1 MNSMRQNDIVA
12 MLNKKANQANLIA
25 FPIILTWWVRT
36 EPADAATTIS
46 LTQIEEEKEK
56 TEREEERERIRIGEK
71 VNKQQETEQM
81 IDLLTNAS
89 DSSIVQPLFIDVPH

>member
-1 MNSMRQNDIVA
+1 MQRQQLA
-12 MLNKKANQANLIA
+12 SPKLKRRKK
-25 FPIILTWWVRT
+25 
-36 EPADAATTIS
+36 
-46 LTQIEEEKEK
+46 K